1 VNHLRRELA
10 PISEAAWSQIEEE
23 AARSLRNFLAARRL
37 VDFEGPAGWE
47 ATCVPIGRFQPLSPA
62 LPGVR
67 AAARRVRPYVE
78 LRAELTLQRNEL
90 DAVDRGARDPDLD
103 PLIDATRLIAGAEDT
118 LVFSGSASA
127 EIFGLVT
134 ESPHSPL
141 TITDDYGHF
150 PSLVA
155 RAVAQLRAAGV
166 DGPYGVALGPRC
178 YTGVVE
184 TTEHGGYP
192 VLEHLRLITGG
203 PVIWAPTVEGSVV
216 VSLRGGDFRLAVGQD
231 HSIGYLAHDAETVTL
246 YLEESITFSNDSPE
260 AALAL
265 RYG

>member
-10 PISEAAWSQIEEE
+10 PISEAAWEEIDSE

-37 VDFEGPAGWE
+37 VDFEGPTGWE
-47 ATCVPIGRFQPLSPA
+47 ASCVATGRCESLTPPVE
-62 LPGVR
+62 GVR
-67 AAARRVRPYVE
+67 AGTRSVRPYVE
-78 LRAELTLQRNEL
+78 LRAELILQRSEL

-103 PLIDATRLIAGAEDT
+103 PLIDAARRIANAEDALVFMGSPGAGIAGMMTA
-118 LVFSGSASA
+118 
-127 EIFGLVT
+127 
-134 ESPHSPL
+134 SPHPAL
-141 TITDDYGHF
+141 PIPDDYSRF

-155 RAVAQLRAAGV
+155 RAVAQLRASGV

-203 PVIWAPTVEGSVV
+203 PVVWAPTVDGSLV
-216 VSLRGGDFRLAVGQD
+216 VSLRGEDFRLSIGQD
-231 HSIGYLAHDAETVTL
+231 LSIGYLTHDAETVIL
-246 YLEESITFSNDSPE
+246 YLEETLTFSNDSPE
-260 AALAL
+260 AALPLGYA
-265 RYG
+265 